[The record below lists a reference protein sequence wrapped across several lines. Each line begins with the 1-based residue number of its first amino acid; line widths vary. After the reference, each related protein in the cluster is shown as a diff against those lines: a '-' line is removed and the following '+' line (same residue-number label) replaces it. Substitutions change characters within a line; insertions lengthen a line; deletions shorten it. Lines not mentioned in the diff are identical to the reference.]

1 MNVCFQ
7 AKELNLKCICKS
19 LYPNF
24 LQHVR
29 TGGGGGEW
37 STPFGLD
44 LFSDNV
50 FNVGEHCHASI

>member
-1 MNVCFQ
+1 MSGQ
-7 AKELNLKCICKS
+7 
-19 LYPNF
+19 
-24 LQHVR
+24 
-29 TGGGGGEW
+29 GGGVGGEGEW